1 MKVLLIS
8 YKIFYLFLLPVLLIS
23 LSCQPE
29 KTENL
34 TKDTQLISETKK
46 KYTSFDYTF
55 EEKDSMIFADSLLID
70 SLRSVFP
77 LITGK
82 QLEKITDKK
91 FTKTDIRIIRLDSLS
106 ADTSEVYNVSYE
118 VPNNFLVDSTKLLWE
133 LNIPEFKS
141 RIYQLYNGDTI
152 LLTSWNNVVGKVTE
166 KTYTGHFEV
175 YKIRNWPNW
184 TNPDKNEYGEHDPPT
199 PPGPGNPLGLFV
211 VHYDKNSLRYFH
223 GTNKPWL
230 LRSKYRNVSKGC
242 VRNSNKDIAIMKE
255 FIIKRIIKSDDL
267 SNWLG
272 KDRRRSMIYN
282 LKDTDKF
289 PVRIIYKTFR
299 IDYDSERGPYFEKFR
314 DIYGYRKWN
323 FSRDRSNNSTLIMLT
338 TPDNIKKEFRK
349 HFQINIDESKLDQII
364 DYLIEEGESYE
375 RYYFYDL
382 VRKFNVTKNPL
393 VSSNK

>member
-133 LNIPEFKS
+133 LNHP
-141 RIYQLYNGDTI
+141 
-152 LLTSWNNVVGKVTE
+152 
-166 KTYTGHFEV
+166 
-175 YKIRNWPNW
+175 
-184 TNPDKNEYGEHDPPT
+184 
-199 PPGPGNPLGLFV
+199 
-211 VHYDKNSLRYFH
+211 
-223 GTNKPWL
+223 
-230 LRSKYRNVSKGC
+230 
-242 VRNSNKDIAIMKE
+242 
-255 FIIKRIIKSDDL
+255 
-267 SNWLG
+267 
-272 KDRRRSMIYN
+272 
-282 LKDTDKF
+282 
-289 PVRIIYKTFR
+289 
-299 IDYDSERGPYFEKFR
+299 
-314 DIYGYRKWN
+314 
-323 FSRDRSNNSTLIMLT
+323 
-338 TPDNIKKEFRK
+338 
-349 HFQINIDESKLDQII
+349 
-364 DYLIEEGESYE
+364 
-375 RYYFYDL
+375 
-382 VRKFNVTKNPL
+382 
-393 VSSNK
+393 